1 MKKLLFYV
9 AIVAGS
15 CAQSNKELTANK
27 PVISPFFVKAEAF
40 FEAGRKDS
48 AFYYFNQVVQKSKDS
63 FEIGQA
69 YYNMAYIQIEAGDY
83 IGAQDHVSE
92 SLKHLAEK
100 EKKHHYY
107 IFSNFTVLG
116 NSFYHLKNYN
126 AALTY
131 YDRAIK
137 FATTDGL
144 RIFALNGKALVH
156 AKNREY
162 AQAVSIYNSIIDKS
176 LHNKKEYARILSN
189 LAHAHWR
196 HDSKYNPLPELLTA
210 LQIRVSENDTWGMNA
225 SYAHLSDYYSTIRRD
240 SALFYAQKMYA
251 VAKLNNSTEDQ
262 LEAIQRLTQL
272 DLSDSIRAYSAK
284 YYELNDSIQI
294 IRNNTKTQFAVLRF
308 EAEKTK
314 ADNLILQK
322 QNAEKEAK
330 LFKQQLL
337 MYAAIAAII
346 AITAASILWARK
358 RKQRLQLEAQN
369 AIRESQLKTSQ
380 KVHDVVANGLYKIMT
395 ELEHQPVIQKEKLI
409 DTIDLLYEKSRD
421 ISYEQPENAAGG
433 FHQTVA
439 NLLMPFGNATTKVLI
454 VGNNNELWYNINS
467 SIKKQLEPILQELMV
482 NMKKHSHAKNVVV
495 KFQKEGSRLAVLYQD
510 DGVGLTPSFQPG
522 NGLKNTE
529 NRIKAAGGEL
539 IFEPAPANGLKIR
552 MSFPTT

>member
-1 MKKLLFYV
+1 M
-9 AIVAGS
+9 
-15 CAQSNKELTANK
+15 TARK

-40 FEAGRKDS
+40 AEAGRKDS

-83 IGAQDHVSE
+83 IGAQDNVSE
-92 SLKHLAEK
+92 SLKHLN
-100 EKKHHYY
+100 EKKEQHHYY
-107 IFSNFTVLG
+107 IFSNYTVLG
-116 NSFYHLKNYN
+116 NSFYHLKNYD
-126 AALTY
+126 AAISY
-131 YDRAIK
+131 YDRALK
-137 FATTDGL
+137 FASTDDL
-144 RIFALNGKALVH
+144 RIYVLNGKALVLG
-156 AKNREY
+156 KKREY
-162 AQAVSIYNSIIDKS
+162 AQAVNIYRSIIDKS
-176 LHNKKEYARILSN
+176 LPNKKEYARILSN
-189 LAHAHWR
+189 LALAHSR
-196 HDSKYNPLPELLTA
+196 HDSRYNALPELLTA
-210 LQIRVSENDTWGMNA
+210 LQIRTNENDTRGMIT
-225 SYAHLSDYYSTIRRD
+225 SYAHLSDYYSTTRPD

-251 VAKLNNSTEDQ
+251 LAKRNNSADDQ
-262 LEAIQRLTQL
+262 LEAIERLTQL
-272 DLSDSIRAYSAK
+272 DQSDSIRAYSAK

-294 IRNNTKTQFAVLRF
+294 IRNNAKTQFAVLRF
-308 EAEKTK
+308 ESKQTK

-346 AITAASILWARK
+346 AITVTSILWARK

-369 AIRESQLKTSQ
+369 AIRENQLKTSQ

-409 DTIDLLYEKSRD
+409 DKIDVLYEKSRD
-421 ISYEQPENAAGG
+421 ISYEQPESAAGG

-439 NLLMPFGNATTKVLI
+439 NLLMPFGSGTTKVLI
-454 VGNNNELWYNINS
+454 VGNNPELWHNINS
-467 SIKKQLEPILQELMV
+467 SIQKQLEPILQELMV

-495 KFQKEGSRLAVLYQD
+495 KFQKEGSRLVVSYQD
-510 DGVGLTPSFQPG
+510 DGVGLAPSFQPG

-539 IFEPAPANGLKIR
+539 IFDLAPANGLKIR
-552 MSFPTT
+552 MSFPIT